1 MKVTEYKIL
10 LASNSPR
17 REELLRGIDIDF
29 EIKVLPNIDESYPLD
44 LPVEE
49 VAEFVAQMKAKSYIS
64 ILKEDELLI
73 TADTVVVLD
82 GTIYGKPINK
92 KDAAEMLRSLS
103 GRTHRVISGVCL
115 TSITKQTS
123 FSVASD
129 LEFEQLTVEEIEY
142 YIERYSPFDKAGS
155 YGVQEWI
162 GYIGVKHINGSY
174 FNIMG
179 LPIQRLYRELI
190 CF

>member
-1 MKVTEYKIL
+1 MKVTDYKIL

-49 VAEFVAQMKAKSYIS
+49 VAEFVAQIKAKSYIS

-115 TSITKQTS
+115 TSITKKHLS
-123 FSVASD
+123 
-129 LEFEQLTVEEIEY
+129 QLLLML
-142 YIERYSPFDKAGS
+142 
-155 YGVQEWI
+155 
-162 GYIGVKHINGSY
+162 NL
-174 FNIMG
+174 NN
-179 LPIQRLYRELI
+179 
-190 CF
+190 

>member
-1 MKVTEYKIL
+1 MKVTDYKIL

-129 LEFEQLTVEEIEY
+129 VEFEQLTVEEIEY

-162 GYIGVKHINGSY
+162 GFIGVKHINGSY

-190 CF
+190 SF

>member
-1 MKVTEYKIL
+1 MKVTDYKIL

-49 VAEFVAQMKAKSYIS
+49 VAEFVAQMKAKSYFS

-129 LEFEQLTVEEIEY
+129 VEFEQLTVEEIEY

-190 CF
+190 SF

>member
-1 MKVTEYKIL
+1 MKITNYKIL

-29 EIKVLPNIDESYPLD
+29 DVKVLPDIDESYPD
-44 LPVEE
+44 GLPAEE
-49 VAEFVAQMKAKSYIS
+49 VAEFVAQKKASSYITT
-64 ILKEDELLI
+64 LKDDELLI
-73 TADTVVVLD
+73 TADTVVILD
-82 GTIYGKPINK
+82 DKIYGKPNNK
-92 KDAAEMLRSLS
+92 EEAKEMLHAFS
-103 GRTHRVISGVCL
+103 GRTHRVVSGVCL
-115 TSITKQTS
+115 TSTIKQTS

-129 LEFEQLTVEEIEY
+129 VEFSELTNEEIEY
-142 YIERYSPFDKAGS
+142 YIHHYAPYDKAGS

-174 FNIMG
+174 FNVMG

-190 CF
+190 SF